1 MALKQIL
8 LKESVLP
15 IEQGKQGIT
24 DVVNFLVYL
33 EKKLE
38 ARRRQKET
46 PSRHLLHDDVSL
58 GGALSIYFRQ
68 QNGGGKGD

>member
-15 IEQGKQGIT
+15 IKQGKQGIT

-38 ARRRQKET
+38 ARRRQKE
-46 PSRHLLHDDVSL
+46 PQDINL
-58 GGALSIYFRQ
+58 GDPM
-68 QNGGGKGD
+68 KE